1 MYKRRQCLKTTFK
14 LMINIRL
21 CILIVLT
28 ESPSLKQAILH
39 LCSGGLKNYI
49 FSHSSY
55 QGNMRRATNGKIYF
69 LHLMEQISDSCNS
82 FDPPFYCRHKH
93 CTVGSSVGSQPGQGE
108 GTCPGV
114 GDPTQSPRVS
124 GPWAEKQRPGPENK
138 FSSSKGPGPK
148 KASRCRTH
156 TRSGQS
162 LISITIKGK
171 NQDSFTFSL

>member
-14 LMINIRL
+14 LMVNIRL

-93 CTVGSSVGSQPGQGE
+93 CTVGSSVGSQPGRGRELVEGE
-108 GTCPGV
+108 GTQHSPLESQVPGRKSKDLV
-114 GDPTQSPRVS
+114 RRTKSRAARDPVP
-124 GPWAEKQRPGPENK
+124 KRPQDV
-138 FSSSKGPGPK
+138 
-148 KASRCRTH
+148 AH
-156 TRSGQS
+156 TRRV
-162 LISITIKGK
+162 
-171 NQDSFTFSL
+171 DRV